1 MNREQRERYEQRRTG
16 DTNFCDFHVFRGE
29 IFNEHSGLES
39 WTANNANDANKEKQT
54 IKAFGG

>member
-1 MNREQRERYEQRRTG
+1 MKNMNREQRERYEQRRTG

-39 WTANNANDANKEKQT
+39 WTANNANSTNKEK
-54 IKAFGG
+54 